1 MAETILSLNAFTT
14 STNTDLMADYRVR
27 QDGIIRLGVETVE
40 VSNVRITLD
49 GTTYTTLIDTAAD
62 IWQFLEIPVT
72 QGDLFNIQTVDIEII
87 SLRIILIDK

>member
-14 STNTDLMADYRVR
+14 STNTDLMADYVVR

-62 IWQFLEIPVT
+62 IWQFLEIPVV
-72 QGDLFNIQTVDIEII
+72 QGDLFNIQTVDIEVI
-87 SLRIILIDK
+87 SLRIILVDK

>member
-14 STNTDLMADYRVR
+14 STNTDLMVDYKVR

-62 IWQFLEIPVT
+62 IWQFLEIPVV
-72 QGDLFNIQTVDIEII
+72 QGDLFNIQTVDIEVI
-87 SLRIILIDK
+87 SLRIILVDK

>member
-14 STNTDLMADYRVR
+14 STNTDLMADYVVR

-49 GTTYTTLIDTAAD
+49 GTTYTTLIDTAPD
-62 IWQFLEIPVT
+62 IWQFLEIPVV

-87 SLRIILIDK
+87 SLRIILVDK